1 MSTVACPYCYHPI
14 NQHKLAYQCLGRGVP
29 GGPRC
34 AKREDELRQ
43 QLTNVRT
50 AAYPTFVP
58 ASRRLFGNG
67 VKTLLGSGGTSA
79 CPHCGGRTGL
89 RACPACHTPLSS
101 IFAESRSPLVGM
113 VGGKGAGKTVY
124 LSVLYH
130 ELCTTVRRRFL
141 ADIRLT
147 GDQQGGAGS
156 PRQWLENY
164 VEQLFTHGRLFEQT
178 AESRNGQRAPVVLE
192 WRQPQRRL
200 GSPTLGP
207 RRFGTTVLSFY
218 DAAGEDLTSQERVHT
233 QAYLGVANG
242 LILLLD
248 PWQLPGAMGRI
259 DVPAAAVREAE
270 PPLEVLNRIT
280 ELLRV
285 SHQVKASRRVQV
297 PLAVVFAKM
306 DAFFPALGGNHPLL
320 VKPAAPV
327 HHHTMAGYDE
337 ATGQDTHEHVRAML
351 HDYGADDIDAHL
363 MHNYATFRYFAVS
376 ALGATPDYAAKAVDP
391 GGVQPFRVEEPLLWL
406 LKGFGVIDRSRP

>member
-1 MSTVACPYCYHPI
+1 MATVACPYCYHPI
-14 NQHKLAYQCLGRGVP
+14 NQGKLAYQCLGRGVP

-50 AAYPTFVP
+50 AMYPTFMSQ
-58 ASRRLFGNG
+58 SRRPFERPRQA
-67 VKTLLGSGGTSA
+67 A
-79 CPHCGGRTGL
+79 CPHCGGLTGV

-101 IFAESRSPLVGM
+101 TFAESRSPLVGM

-124 LSVLYH
+124 LSVLHH
-130 ELCTTVRRRFL
+130 ELRTTVRRRFQ

-164 VEQLFTHGRLFEQT
+164 EEQLFTQGRLFEQT
-178 AESRNGQRAPVVLE
+178 PGALNGLRTPVVIE
-192 WRQPQRRL
+192 WRQPTRRL
-200 GSPTLGP
+200 GIET
-207 RRFGTTVLSFY
+207 FATTVLSFY
-218 DAAGEDLTSQERVHT
+218 DAAGEDLTSQDRVHT

-242 LILLLD
+242 LVLLLD
-248 PWQLPGAMGRI
+248 PWQLPGAMDHI
-259 DVPAAAVREAE
+259 DVPASVVRDAE

-285 SHQVKASRRVQV
+285 SHQVKASRRVTV

-306 DAFFPALGGNHPLL
+306 DAFFPVLGGNHPLL
-320 VKPAAPV
+320 VKPSALP
-327 HHHTMAGYDE
+327 GYDE
-337 ATGQDTHEHVRAML
+337 SAGQDTHEHVRAML
-351 HDYGADDIDAHL
+351 HEYGADDIDAHL

-376 ALGATPDYAAKAVDP
+376 ALGAEPDYANREVDA

-406 LKGFGVIDRSRP
+406 LHGFGVIGRSRA

>member
-1 MSTVACPYCYHPI
+1 MATVACPYCYHLI
-14 NQHKLAYQCLGRGVP
+14 NQGKLAYQCLGRGVP

-50 AAYPTFVP
+50 AAYPTFAP
-58 ASRRLFGNG
+58 PSQSSRLFD
-67 VKTLLGSGGTSA
+67 SPRQAA
-79 CPHCGGRTGL
+79 CPHCGGRTGV

-101 IFAESRSPLVGM
+101 TFAESRSPLVGM

-124 LSVLYH
+124 LSVLHH
-130 ELCTTVRRRFL
+130 ELRTTVRRRFQ

-164 VEQLFTHGRLFEQT
+164 EEQLFTQGRLFEQT
-178 AESRNGQRAPVVLE
+178 AGALNGLRTPVVIE
-192 WRQPQRRL
+192 WRQPKRRL
-200 GSPTLGP
+200 GIET
-207 RRFGTTVLSFY
+207 FATTVLSFY
-218 DAAGEDLTSQERVHT
+218 DAAGEDLTSQDRVHT

-242 LILLLD
+242 LVLLLD
-248 PWQLPGAMGRI
+248 PWQLPGAMDRI
-259 DVPAAAVREAE
+259 DVPASVVRDAE

-285 SHQVKASRRVQV
+285 SHQVKASRRVKV

-306 DAFFPALGGNHPLL
+306 DAFFPVLGGNHPLL
-320 VKPAAPV
+320 AKPAALP
-327 HHHTMAGYDE
+327 GYDE
-337 ATGQDTHEHVRAML
+337 SAGQDTHEHVRAML
-351 HDYGADDIDAHL
+351 HEYGADDIDAHL

-376 ALGATPDYAAKAVDP
+376 ALGAEPDYATREVDA

-406 LKGFGVIDRSRP
+406 LHGFGVIDRSRA

>member
-1 MSTVACPYCYHPI
+1 MATVACPYCYHPI
-14 NQHKLAYQCLGRGVP
+14 NQGKLAYQCLGRGVP

-50 AAYPTFVP
+50 AMYPTFMSQ
-58 ASRRLFGNG
+58 SRRPFERPRQA
-67 VKTLLGSGGTSA
+67 A
-79 CPHCGGRTGL
+79 CPHCGGLTGV

-101 IFAESRSPLVGM
+101 TFAESRSPLVGM

-124 LSVLYH
+124 LSVLHH
-130 ELCTTVRRRFL
+130 ELRTTVRRRFQ

-164 VEQLFTHGRLFEQT
+164 EEQLFTQGRLFEQT
-178 AESRNGQRAPVVLE
+178 AGALNGLRTPVVIE
-192 WRQPQRRL
+192 WRQPTRRL
-200 GSPTLGP
+200 GIET
-207 RRFGTTVLSFY
+207 FATTVLSFY
-218 DAAGEDLTSQERVHT
+218 DAAGEDLTSQDRVHT

-242 LILLLD
+242 LVLLLD
-248 PWQLPGAMGRI
+248 PWQLPGAMDHI
-259 DVPAAAVREAE
+259 DVPASVVRDAE

-285 SHQVKASRRVQV
+285 SHQVKASRRVTV

-306 DAFFPALGGNHPLL
+306 DAFFPVLGGNHPLL
-320 VKPAAPV
+320 VKPSALP
-327 HHHTMAGYDE
+327 GYDE
-337 ATGQDTHEHVRAML
+337 SAGQDTHEHVRAML
-351 HDYGADDIDAHL
+351 HEYGADDIDAHL

-376 ALGATPDYAAKAVDP
+376 ALGAEPDYASREVDP

-406 LKGFGVIDRSRP
+406 LHGFGVIGRSRA

>member
-1 MSTVACPYCYHPI
+1 MATVACPYCYHPI
-14 NQHKLAYQCLGRGVP
+14 NQGKLAYQCLGRGVP
-29 GGPRC
+29 GGARC

-58 ASRRLFGNG
+58 PSRRLLGG
-67 VKTLLGSGGTSA
+67 VGKGGSGKSA

-164 VEQLFTHGRLFEQT
+164 VEQLFTHRRLFEQT
-178 AESRNGQRAPVVLE
+178 AESLDGLRAPVVIE
-192 WRQPQRRL
+192 WRQPRRWLGLRRL
-200 GSPTLGP
+200 C
-207 RRFGTTVLSFY
+207 TTVLSFY
-218 DAAGEDLTSQERVHT
+218 DAAGEDLTSQDRVHT

-248 PWQLPGAMGRI
+248 PWQLPGAMDRI

-285 SHQVKASRRVQV
+285 SHEVKASRRVKV

-306 DAFFPALGGNHPLL
+306 DAFFPVLGGSHPLL
-320 VKPAAPV
+320 VKPAALA
-327 HHHTMAGYDE
+327 HDGKLAGYDE
-337 ATGQDTHEHVRAML
+337 TAGQNTHEHVRSML

-376 ALGATPDYAAKAVDP
+376 ALGAAPDYAAKAVDP

-406 LKGFGVIDRSRP
+406 LEGFGVIDRSRA

>member
-1 MSTVACPYCYHPI
+1 MATVACPYCYHPI
-14 NQHKLAYQCLGRGVP
+14 NQGNLAYQCLGRGVP

-50 AAYPTFVP
+50 AMYPTFM
-58 ASRRLFGNG
+58 AQSRRPFERPRQA
-67 VKTLLGSGGTSA
+67 A
-79 CPHCGGRTGL
+79 CPHCGGLTGV

-101 IFAESRSPLVGM
+101 TFAESRSPLVGM

-124 LSVLYH
+124 LSVLHH
-130 ELCTTVRRRFL
+130 ELRTTVRRRFQ

-164 VEQLFTHGRLFEQT
+164 EEQLFTQGRLFEQT
-178 AESRNGQRAPVVLE
+178 AGALGGLRTPVVIE
-192 WRQPQRRL
+192 WRQPTRRL
-200 GSPTLGP
+200 GIET
-207 RRFGTTVLSFY
+207 FATTVLSFY
-218 DAAGEDLTSQERVHT
+218 DAAGEDLTSQDRVHT

-242 LILLLD
+242 LVLLLD
-248 PWQLPGAMGRI
+248 PWQLPGAMDHI
-259 DVPAAAVREAE
+259 DVPASVVRDAE

-285 SHQVKASRRVQV
+285 SHQVKASRRVTV

-306 DAFFPALGGNHPLL
+306 DAFFPVLGGNHPLL
-320 VKPAAPV
+320 VKPSALP
-327 HHHTMAGYDE
+327 GYDE
-337 ATGQDTHEHVRAML
+337 RAGQDTHEHVRAML
-351 HDYGADDIDAHL
+351 HEYGADDIDAHL
-363 MHNYATFRYFAVS
+363 RHNYATFRYFAVS
-376 ALGATPDYAAKAVDP
+376 ALGAEPDYASREVDA

-406 LKGFGVIDRSRP
+406 LHGFGVIGRSRA

>member
-1 MSTVACPYCYHPI
+1 MATVACPYCYHPI
-14 NQHKLAYQCLGRGVP
+14 DQGKLAYQCLGRGVP

-34 AKREDELRQ
+34 TKREDELRQ

-50 AAYPTFVP
+50 AMYPTFVP
-58 ASRRLFGNG
+58 QPRHPFERPRQA
-67 VKTLLGSGGTSA
+67 A
-79 CPHCGGRTGL
+79 CPHCGGLTGV

-101 IFAESRSPLVGM
+101 TFAESRSPLVGM

-124 LSVLYH
+124 LSVLHH
-130 ELCTTVRRRFL
+130 ELRTTVRRRFQ

-164 VEQLFTHGRLFEQT
+164 EEQLFTQGRLFEQT
-178 AESRNGQRAPVVLE
+178 AGALNGLRTPVVIE
-192 WRQPQRRL
+192 WRQPKRRL
-200 GSPTLGP
+200 GIET
-207 RRFGTTVLSFY
+207 FATTVLSFY
-218 DAAGEDLTSQERVHT
+218 DAAGEDLTSQDRVHT

-242 LILLLD
+242 LVLLLD
-248 PWQLPGAMGRI
+248 PWQLPGAMERI
-259 DVPAAAVREAE
+259 DVPAAAVRDAE

-285 SHQVKASRRVQV
+285 AHQVKASKRVKV

-306 DAFFPALGGNHPLL
+306 DAFFPVLGGNHPLL
-320 VKPAAPV
+320 VKPAALP
-327 HHHTMAGYDE
+327 GYDE
-337 ATGQDTHEHVRAML
+337 SAGQDTHEHVRAML
-351 HDYGADDIDAHL
+351 HEYGADDIDAHL

-376 ALGATPDYAAKAVDP
+376 ALGAEPDYASREVDA

-406 LKGFGVIDRSRP
+406 LRGFGVIDRSRA